1 MGRIATITVQD
12 EMAHFIEHKVSI
24 GDYASES
31 EVIQAALELLRDQDD
46 GLLAIRAAI
55 EESEASGEPEPF
67 DFDAFIE
74 QKRARNASR

>member
-1 MGRIATITVQD
+1 
-12 EMAHFIEHKVSI
+12 MAHFIEHKVSI

-46 GLLAIRAAI
+46 DLLAIRAAI
-55 EESEASGEPEPF
+55 EEGEASGEPEPF